1 MSRADK
7 LKEEI
12 GWLKVVFAVLVAID
26 ISLVGWL
33 AQNYDVAFT
42 FLQIICLV
50 AVIVT
55 TGGVVWI
62 NRTAYRKLD
71 ELEEEP

>member
-12 GWLKVVFAVLVAID
+12 GWLKVVFAVLVAIN

-33 AQNYDVAFT
+33 AQNYDVASV
-42 FLQIICLV
+42 FL
-50 AVIVT
+50 
-55 TGGVVWI
+55 
-62 NRTAYRKLD
+62 
-71 ELEEEP
+71 

>member
-33 AQNYDVAFT
+33 AQNYDVASV
-42 FLQIICLV
+42 FLQIICSV
-50 AVIVT
+50 GVVIT
-55 TGGVVWI
+55 TGGVVWV

-71 ELEEEP
+71 ELEEES